1 MSEEMN
7 NNQTP
12 GRAGHASSGSK
23 KAKRPMTAE
32 ERARLQR
39 QKARIAEK
47 NRRMFIAAIAVV
59 LVLVAC
65 LTISLIAND
74 RSKPSKSENN
84 AGQAAQAVQTPVTET
99 PAATATTAAQP
110 KASTASTEKASEM
123 ASEAATE
130 SSLPKNQITKVD
142 GKDVYVDHEGNI
154 AKNTIVSFDG
164 YLYSADAEGAL
175 TPASGWQEADGKKYY
190 AESDGQLHPG
200 AYITI
205 DGTEYHM
212 DMSGAVID
220 GTPTIDQYLGC
231 TDLLGW
237 MLDHQSD
244 YYYQTNFNPMT
255 DYPDDPE
262 MLIRPYGEY
271 GDESHMNCAGFI
283 AHMLKSAGGDL
294 SKISDMGGRGG
305 YTNADNYM
313 KLCTSGLIKY
323 ETYDSIEDLLAS
335 GHAQKGDIL
344 YLQPNWNPGEDCH
357 IGLFWGDTS
366 SEDKFWQQNWDIK
379 NAVTNIRMD
388 DPIVKI
394 YLIPISR

>member
-1 MSEEMN
+1 MYHIPHFQKILYSSFFILHFISASANKPESVYIRHAY
-7 NNQTP
+7 
-12 GRAGHASSGSK
+12 RAGTSPVQLDYSIDQKHWTHVPYTIFSSDYGPWGSEK
-23 KAKRPMTAE
+23 K
-32 ERARLQR
+32 LY
-39 QKARIAEK
+39 
-47 NRRMFIAAIAVV
+47 NVV
-59 LVLVAC
+59 L
-65 LTISLIAND
+65 
-74 RSKPSKSENN
+74 R
-84 AGQAAQAVQTPVTET
+84 
-99 PAATATTAAQP
+99 
-110 KASTASTEKASEM
+110 
-123 ASEAATE
+123 
-130 SSLPKNQITKVD
+130 
-142 GKDVYVDHEGNI
+142 Y
-154 AKNTIVSFDG
+154 
-164 YLYSADAEGAL
+164 
-175 TPASGWQEADGKKYY
+175 DGKKYY